1 MVQINKL
8 VRKNIRKLI
17 PYSSARD
24 DFAGDAS
31 VFMDANENPF
41 DTNIRIEFLKDSESV
56 MVSNRVYYE
65 IGKTSLA
72 KLNRYPD
79 PLQHELKD
87 KIATV
92 KSVSSEN
99 IFLGN
104 GSDEIIDLLV
114 RAFCEPGKDEVILL
128 PPTYGMYRVV
138 ANIHNINIKEVLLT
152 KEFQPDTSRI
162 SKAINPRSKLLFICS
177 PNNPTG
183 NAISYEIIKE
193 ILGTFPGIVVV
204 DEAYIDFS
212 EDKSVLLLLEEFS
225 NLVVMHT
232 LSKAWGFAGIRLGM
246 GFAGHEIIQILNRI
260 KMPYNINELTQRI
273 ALKSLEQSMKKQAQV
288 QTILHEKENLIH
300 DLEKEDQVEC
310 IYPSDANFI
319 LIKVKNAKMLYDF
332 LIDNKI
338 VVRDRSDMPLC
349 EQCLRVS
356 VGTPQENKKLIESV
370 KSFQV

>member
-1 MVQINKL
+1 
-8 VRKNIRKLI
+8 
-17 PYSSARD
+17 
-24 DFAGDAS
+24 
-31 VFMDANENPF
+31 
-41 DTNIRIEFLKDSESV
+41 

-65 IGKTSLA
+65 ISKTRLA

-87 KIATV
+87 KIAMV
-92 KSVSSEN
+92 KFVSGEN

-162 SKAINPRSKLLFICS
+162 SEVINPRSKLLFICS

-193 ILGTFPGIVVV
+193 ILGIFPGIVVV

-212 EDKSVLLLLEEFS
+212 EDKSVLPLLEEFS
-225 NLVVMHT
+225 NLLVMHT
-232 LSKAWGFAGIRLGM
+232 LSKAWGLAGIRLGI
-246 GFAGHEIIQILNRI
+246 GFAGHEIIEILNRI
-260 KMPYNINELTQRI
+260 KMPYNVNKLTQRI
-273 ALKSLEQSMKKQAQV
+273 ALKSLELSS
-288 QTILHEKENLIH
+288 ENSH
-300 DLEKEDQVEC
+300 RSC
-310 IYPSDANFI
+310 IPRQIPSTGCFNAGITLSRPHFFI
-319 LIKVKNAKMLYDF
+319 ASIALFACPTPG
-332 LIDNKI
+332 KI
-338 VVRDRSDMPLC
+338 TLSAFCISRASSLNM
-349 EQCLRVS
+349 
-356 VGTPQENKKLIESV
+356 G
-370 KSFQV
+370 

>member
-17 PYSSARD
+17 PYTSARD

-41 DTNIRIEFLKDSESV
+41 DTNIRIEFLKDSESI

-87 KIATV
+87 KIARV

-99 IFLGN
+99 IFPGN

-212 EDKSVLLLLEEFS
+212 EDKSILPLLKEFS

-232 LSKAWGFAGIRLGM
+232 LSKAWGLAGIRLGI
-246 GFAGHEIIQILNRI
+246 GFAGQEIIEILNRI
-260 KMPYNINELTQRI
+260 KMPYNVNELTQRI

-288 QTILHEKENLIH
+288 LTILDEKEKLIYE
-300 DLEKEDQVEC
+300 LEKLDQVKY

-319 LIKVKNAKMLYDF
+319 LIKVKNVKILYDF

>member
-1 MVQINKL
+1 MVQIKNLVRENIKKL
-8 VRKNIRKLI
+8 V

-41 DTNIRIEFLKDSESV
+41 DTNIQIGFLKDSESV

-87 KIATV
+87 KIARV

-114 RAFCEPGKDEVILL
+114 RTFCEPGKDEVILL

-162 SKAINPRSKLLFICS
+162 SEVINPRSKLLFICS

-212 EDKSVLLLLEEFS
+212 EDKSVLPLLEKFS
-225 NLVVMHT
+225 NLLVMHT
-232 LSKAWGFAGIRLGM
+232 LSKAWGLAGIRLGI
-246 GFAGHEIIQILNRI
+246 GFAGHEIIEILNRI
-260 KMPYNINELTQRI
+260 KMPYNVNELTQRI

-288 QTILHEKENLIH
+288 LTILDEKEKLIYE
-300 DLEKEDQVEC
+300 LEKSNQVEY

-370 KSFQV
+370 KSF

>member
-1 MVQINKL
+1 MVQIKNLVRENIKKL
-8 VRKNIRKLI
+8 V

-56 MVSNRVYYE
+56 MVSNRVYNE
-65 IGKTSLA
+65 ISKIRLA

-87 KIATV
+87 KIARV
-92 KSVSSEN
+92 KSVSGEN

-138 ANIHNINIKEVLLT
+138 ANIHNTNIKEVLLT

-183 NAISYEIIKE
+183 NAVSYKIIKE
-193 ILGTFPGIVVV
+193 ILGTFTGIVVV

-212 EDKSVLLLLEEFS
+212 EDKSVLPLLEEFS

-232 LSKAWGFAGIRLGM
+232 LSKAWGLAGIRLGI
-246 GFAGHEIIQILNRI
+246 GFAKREIIEILNRI

-273 ALKSLEQSMKKQAQV
+273 ALKSLEQSVKKQAQV
-288 QTILHEKENLIH
+288 LTILDEKEKLICE
-300 DLEKEDQVEC
+300 LEKLDQVEYT
-310 IYPSDANFI
+310 YPSDANFI

>member
-17 PYSSARD
+17 PYSSASD

-65 IGKTSLA
+65 IGKTSLP

-87 KIATV
+87 KIARV

-193 ILGTFPGIVVV
+193 ILGIFPGIVIV

-212 EDKSVLLLLEEFS
+212 EDKSVLPLLEEFS

-232 LSKAWGFAGIRLGM
+232 LSKAWGLAGIRLGM
-246 GFAGHEIIQILNRI
+246 GFAKREIIEILNRI
-260 KMPYNINELTQRI
+260 KMPYNVNELTQRI

-288 QTILHEKENLIH
+288 QTILYEKEKLIYE
-300 DLEKEDQVEC
+300 LEKLDQVEF

-319 LIKVKNAKMLYDF
+319 LIKVKNANMLYDF

>member
-87 KIATV
+87 KIARV

-212 EDKSVLLLLEEFS
+212 EDKSVLPLLEEFS

-232 LSKAWGFAGIRLGM
+232 LSKAWGLAGIRLGI
-246 GFAGHEIIQILNRI
+246 GFAGQEIIEILNRI
-260 KMPYNINELTQRI
+260 KMPYNINELIQRI
-273 ALKSLEQSMKKQAQV
+273 ALKSLEQSMKKHAQV
-288 QTILHEKENLIH
+288 LTILDEKEKLIYE
-300 DLEKEDQVEC
+300 LEKLDQVEY